1 MLTFLAGLCRSWL
14 PDLGSEDLRGW
25 GGLQSDAGDNL
36 ASVPVCLY
44 LQGCNKAR
52 MIPGRLFKFG
62 KT

>member
-1 MLTFLAGLCRSWL
+1 MLTFLASLCRSWL
-14 PDLGSEDLRGW
+14 SDLGSEDLRGW

-52 MIPGRLFKFG
+52 MIPGRLFKFR